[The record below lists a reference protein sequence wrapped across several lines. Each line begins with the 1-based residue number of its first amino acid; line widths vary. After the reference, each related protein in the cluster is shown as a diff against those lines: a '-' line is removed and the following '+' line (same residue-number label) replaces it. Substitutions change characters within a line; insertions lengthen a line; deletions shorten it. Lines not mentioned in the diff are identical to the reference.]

1 MSVQQKGAPI
11 LQERQGTGDVGYSRE
26 RAWEYENGF
35 YLTSDPSRIGKLLAQ
50 FEIYK
55 LITDLPGEVL
65 ELGVFKASSLVRLL
79 TFRELLE
86 NQYSRRVI
94 GFDSFGQFPPQAD
107 ALDSAFIRDWEAE
120 AGAALSRED
129 VAAYLESKRFS
140 NYELVV
146 GDVTETAPAYL
157 DANPHARIAL
167 LHLDLDVYAPTREM
181 IDLLYTRLVPGAVVM
196 IDDYSR
202 ASGATRAIDEF
213 LTENPHT
220 LKKPSLAHIPAYFV
234 KHA

>member
-1 MSVQQKGAPI
+1 M
-11 LQERQGTGDVGYSRE
+11 TDDDGYSRD

-35 YLTSDPSRIGKLLAQ
+35 YLTSDASRIGKLLAQ

-55 LITDLPGEVL
+55 LITGLPGEVL

-86 NQYSRRVI
+86 SRYSRKVI

-107 ALDSAFIRDWEAE
+107 SSDAAFIRDFVAE
-120 AGAALSRED
+120 AGAGLSSED
-129 VAAYLESKRFS
+129 VVAHLEAKSFS

-146 GDVTETAPAYL
+146 GDVTETVPAYL
-157 DANPHARIAL
+157 DANPHVRIAL

-181 IDLLYTRLVPGAVVM
+181 IDVLYPRLVPGAVVM

-202 ASGATRAIDEF
+202 VAGATRAIDEF
-213 LTENPHT
+213 LIENPHT
-220 LKKPSLAHIPAYFV
+220 LRKSSFAHVPAYFV